1 MCVLRS
7 VSNPNES
14 MAGMKAL
21 TVYSGEPG
29 TGASWV
35 TWPLSTQTNQNKLNN
50 KFLSINF
57 ARQVQCE
64 EYNNFLIKSRNLF
77 SLAELKVERIP
88 TTAAYGM
95 LNYTRSRREVGKHLC
110 CTIKLCVKFFSAT
123 KNF

>member
-1 MCVLRS
+1 
-7 VSNPNES
+7 

-57 ARQVQCE
+57 ARQVQFE
-64 EYNNFLIKSRNLF
+64 EYNNFL
-77 SLAELKVERIP
+77 SLAICFRWQ
-88 TTAAYGM
+88 
-95 LNYTRSRREVGKHLC
+95 SR
-110 CTIKLCVKFFSAT
+110 KLSEFLQLLHMGC
-123 KNF
+123 